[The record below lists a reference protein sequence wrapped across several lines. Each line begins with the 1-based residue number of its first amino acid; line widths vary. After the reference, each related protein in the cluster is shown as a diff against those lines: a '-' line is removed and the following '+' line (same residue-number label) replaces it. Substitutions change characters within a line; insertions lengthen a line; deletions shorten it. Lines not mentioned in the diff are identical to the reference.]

1 MSVELHTVQPISV
14 ADLAAFVGDAA
25 TVSRTLRPRGGDTKA
40 AFGNLTV
47 PPDQTIDMRGL
58 SQVIDYSP
66 VDLTIAVQPGMT
78 LHAIDELLAA
88 ERQRLVLDAPNRE
101 RATIGG
107 AFAAGLSG
115 PRRLKYGALK
125 DFVVGI
131 EVVTSAGEIAK
142 AGGMVVK
149 NVSGYEMARL
159 HYGAHGAFGIVARIN
174 LRVQP
179 LPEKRVEL
187 RASYTDPDRC
197 LEAAHALLTS
207 NLDPAAVYA
216 TGAPGGHW
224 TLHAQIE
231 GSEAFVGGQIDKL
244 RQAVLNAASTDE
256 IEVGELDG
264 TSTPEFD
271 RIIDLTETAD
281 TLVARMSVPA
291 SRQAETLAALGK
303 LGEASVL
310 ADAGSGLIYVRA
322 AASVENVRAIL
333 DAAPA
338 STYLALPDELKEG
351 LDVFGPMD
359 SGAAMVLRRVKQ
371 QFDPQRIF
379 SPGRFALHL

>member
-1 MSVELHTVQPISV
+1 
-14 ADLAAFVGDAA
+14 
-25 TVSRTLRPRGGDTKA
+25 
-40 AFGNLTV
+40 
-47 PPDQTIDMRGL
+47 TIDMRGL

-159 HYGAHGAFGIVARIN
+159 HYGAHGAFGIVARLN

-197 LEAAHALLTS
+197 L
-207 NLDPAAVYA
+207 
-216 TGAPGGHW
+216 
-224 TLHAQIE
+224 
-231 GSEAFVGGQIDKL
+231 
-244 RQAVLNAASTDE
+244 
-256 IEVGELDG
+256 
-264 TSTPEFD
+264 
-271 RIIDLTETAD
+271 
-281 TLVARMSVPA
+281 
-291 SRQAETLAALGK
+291 
-303 LGEASVL
+303 
-310 ADAGSGLIYVRA
+310 
-322 AASVENVRAIL
+322 
-333 DAAPA
+333 
-338 STYLALPDELKEG
+338 
-351 LDVFGPMD
+351 
-359 SGAAMVLRRVKQ
+359 
-371 QFDPQRIF
+371 
-379 SPGRFALHL
+379 